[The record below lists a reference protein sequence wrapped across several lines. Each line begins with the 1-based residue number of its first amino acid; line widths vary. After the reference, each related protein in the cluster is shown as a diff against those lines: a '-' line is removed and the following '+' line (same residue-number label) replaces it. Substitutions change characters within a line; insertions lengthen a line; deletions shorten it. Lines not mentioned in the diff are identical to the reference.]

1 MKKCVVLGSGIQG
14 LSAAYYLAEA
24 GHQVTIIDPHREYQ
38 GASWVNAGYLTPSH
52 IITIA
57 NPKTLANGIKWM
69 FRSDSPFYMK
79 PRLSP
84 DFVRWLWEFYRSSTP
99 KKVADAIGPI
109 EQINLFS
116 KECYE
121 TLHQS
126 LKMGAFQLDQRGL
139 LMLYKTAAAEKSET
153 AVALRAQSD
162 GLGVSFLDRQ
172 GLDRIQPGIHAGVKG
187 AIHYTCDAHT
197 TPPEI
202 MTLLMDH
209 LKKKGVCWVEASLDR
224 WEVSNNQIK
233 AVHTKT
239 KAFAAD
245 YFVVAAGVWSK
256 DLLKRAGI
264 RLSLEAGKGYSMDVH
279 RPHPIK
285 YPAILME
292 PKCAITPMEGW
303 ARFAGTMELSGNNHR
318 IRPERVKAIASAV
331 SAYYE
336 NFELNTS
343 EMQRA
348 RCGLRPLSPDGLPL
362 IGPTK
367 KYPNL
372 MVATGHAMMGW
383 SLGPGTGKLIQQC
396 IDQEPTSIDLK
407 PFDPN
412 RKFS

>member
-126 LKMGAFQLDQRGL
+126 LKMGTFQLDQRGL

-331 SAYYE
+331 SAYYD

-343 EMQRA
+343 EMQQA

>member
-14 LSAAYYLAEA
+14 LSAAYYLSEA
-24 GHQVTIIDPHREYQ
+24 GHQVTIIDPHKEYQ

-79 PRLSP
+79 PRWEI
-84 DFVRWLWEFYRSSTP
+84 DFIRWLWEFYRSATP
-99 KKVADAIGPI
+99 EKVANAIGPI
-109 EQINLFS
+109 EAINLLS
-116 KECYE
+116 KQCYE
-121 TLHQS
+121 KIHQE
-126 LKMGAFQLDQRGL
+126 LTIGTFQLDQRGL
-139 LMLYKTAAAEKSET
+139 LMLYETTAAEKSET

-162 GLGVSFLDRQ
+162 GLGVSFLDRHQ
-172 GLDRIQPGIHAGVKG
+172 LEKIQPGINKEVKG

-202 MTLLMDH
+202 MRLLTQH
-209 LKKKGVCWVEASLDR
+209 LKNKGVSWVHDPLDR
-224 WEVSNNQIK
+224 WEVNQDRIT
-233 AVHTKT
+233 AIHTTTNTYK
-239 KAFAAD
+239 AD

-264 RLSLEAGKGYSMDVH
+264 HLSLEAGKGYSMDVH

-331 SAYYE
+331 SAYYD

-343 EMQRA
+343 EMEQA
-348 RCGLRPLSPDGLPL
+348 RCGLRPVSPDGLPL
-362 IGPTK
+362 IGPTE

-396 IDQEPTSIDLK
+396 IDQEPTSIDLT
-407 PFDPN
+407 PFNPN
-412 RKFS
+412 RTFY

>member
-1 MKKCVVLGSGIQG
+1 M
-14 LSAAYYLAEA
+14 
-24 GHQVTIIDPHREYQ
+24 IDPHREYQ

-57 NPKTLANGIKWM
+57 NPKTLANGIRWM

-126 LKMGAFQLDQRGL
+126 LKIGTFQLDQRGL

-162 GLGVSFLDRQ
+162 GLGVSFLDRP

-202 MTLLMDH
+202 MTLLLEH
-209 LKKKGVCWVEASLDR
+209 LKKKGVCWVEESLDR
-224 WEVSNNQIK
+224 WEVSNHQIK

-239 KAFAAD
+239 KAFNAD

-343 EMQRA
+343 EMQQA

>member
-57 NPKTLANGIKWM
+57 NPKTLTNGIKWM

-126 LKMGAFQLDQRGL
+126 LKMGTFQLDQRGL

-209 LKKKGVCWVEASLDR
+209 LKKKGVCWVEELLDR

-343 EMQRA
+343 EMQQA

>member
-126 LKMGAFQLDQRGL
+126 LKLGTFQLDQRGL

-331 SAYYE
+331 RAYYE

-343 EMQRA
+343 EMQQA

>member
-24 GHQVTIIDPHREYQ
+24 GHQVTMIDPHREYQ

-57 NPKTLANGIKWM
+57 NPKTLANGIRWM

-84 DFVRWLWEFYRSSTP
+84 DFIRWLWEFYRSSTP
-99 KKVADAIGPI
+99 KKVADAISPI

-126 LKMGAFQLDQRGL
+126 LKIGTFQLDQRGL

-162 GLGVSFLDRQ
+162 GLGVSFLDRP

-202 MTLLMDH
+202 MTLLLEH
-209 LKKKGVCWVEASLDR
+209 LKKKGVCWVEESLDR
-224 WEVSNNQIK
+224 WEVSNHQIK

-239 KAFAAD
+239 KAFNAD

-343 EMQRA
+343 EMQQA

>member
-38 GASWVNAGYLTPSH
+38 GASWINAGYLTPSH

-126 LKMGAFQLDQRGL
+126 LKMGTFQLDQRGL

-209 LKKKGVCWVEASLDR
+209 LKKKGVCWVEESLDR

-343 EMQRA
+343 EMQQA